1 MQALEGCCLW
11 KTLWESRRNSCDFIK
26 SPRRHLDLSV
36 SQIRGIN
43 FPHSHTHVCMLSC
56 FSRVRLFAT
65 LWTVAHQAP
74 LSMGF
79 SRQEYL
85 SGLPSPSLGGLPDP
99 GMEPSSPASL
109 ALQAESLLL
118 GHGGSL
124 HTHIHPFRNSH
135 SPFHTWLCHAL
146 SHLKAFASLSGR
158 LEFVCCTLYSSFR
171 TQPRYHL
178 LIL

>member
-135 SPFHTWLCHAL
+135 SPFHMTLPC
-146 SHLKAFASLSGR
+146 SFSPQSLRISVRKTG
-158 LEFVCCTLYSSFR
+158 VCLLHT
-171 TQPRYHL
+171 L